1 MKVGNNII
9 KTGMFCLIVVLAAV
23 CGYFVGNH
31 QDINSGEDNKK
42 EAEDKFDRRLAVVNM
57 DEGAMQGEEK
67 IYYASQLLPYSGAD
81 YTVTGLQD
89 ARNGIEIGLYSAY
102 IVIPADFSR
111 SVNSLN
117 EQPAVSRLEYTIAGD
132 LNTAQKEMTAREIER
147 MAENMNDSLT
157 KVYLSSVMQ
166 EFHEVQ
172 DAGAVILS
180 NDQKDK
186 ELLDAVNAGS
196 LIELVEMP
204 GPVRVENDVNP
215 LNLSSVYETDETLTG
230 ELGAAYQR
238 FLQEGQS
245 SVEQTKERA
254 GAVSEDMTQVYAA
267 FETANSK
274 LAGMDIAAEVPENEE
289 VFQQTEDAVRAAMD
303 AYNAYL
309 EEYNRSGTE
318 GDISYLEAVKEYEE
332 TETAYQNMLSSFL
345 REDPDLCYRYVFFN
359 QPAYIEELAK
369 ILEADIGVVTDT
381 FPDQAYN
388 SWQQYLEECTKA
400 MDENKYMLR
409 QEMIP
414 NVEYGE
420 ETSGNPPV
428 SSEKVKTLDEALTE
442 EPDAEST
449 SEIIIKE
456 VESLV
461 NHSKEDR
468 KMLVEKSE
476 EKRDELIAAYSETT
490 GRYLDMSAANAELN
504 EEWNSYDLNSYVDE
518 NEVADITASIT
529 VNHQEM
535 ENSVAEY
542 TGDYDKYVSD
552 VYEASADH
560 LTAVQEKVSEAE
572 KESERLLTEG
582 LEAAKASR
590 NESSEQNLELLG
602 DFSAKLP
609 FTRIGN
615 VENKEVY
622 DFIAA
627 PLMLQEK
634 EQKKEQKKQ
643 DNTGTIQ
650 ENPDQVQDYSAANR
664 KAVWGGLL
672 LLVGGISLALLGRQ
686 GINMYQRKKAEEF

>member
-1 MKVGNNII
+1 MQKKAVTDMKVGNNII

-31 QDINSGEDNKK
+31 QDINSREDNKK

-81 YTVTGLQD
+81 YTLTGLQD

-254 GAVSEDMTQVYAA
+254 GAVSLPVWILRRRFLKMRRSFSRRRMRSAQPWMLITH
-267 FETANSK
+267 TWKNTT
-274 LAGMDIAAEVPENEE
+274 G
-289 VFQQTEDAVRAAMD
+289 AVRKEIF
-303 AYNAYL
+303 L
-309 EEYNRSGTE
+309 TWKQLRS
-318 GDISYLEAVKEYEE
+318 
-332 TETAYQNMLSSFL
+332 M
-345 REDPDLCYRYVFFN
+345 RR
-359 QPAYIEELAK
+359 
-369 ILEADIGVVTDT
+369 
-381 FPDQAYN
+381 
-388 SWQQYLEECTKA
+388 
-400 MDENKYMLR
+400 R
-409 QEMIP
+409 
-414 NVEYGE
+414 
-420 ETSGNPPV
+420 
-428 SSEKVKTLDEALTE
+428 
-442 EPDAEST
+442 
-449 SEIIIKE
+449 
-456 VESLV
+456 
-461 NHSKEDR
+461 R
-468 KMLVEKSE
+468 
-476 EKRDELIAAYSETT
+476 
-490 GRYLDMSAANAELN
+490 
-504 EEWNSYDLNSYVDE
+504 
-518 NEVADITASIT
+518 
-529 VNHQEM
+529 
-535 ENSVAEY
+535 
-542 TGDYDKYVSD
+542 
-552 VYEASADH
+552 
-560 LTAVQEKVSEAE
+560 
-572 KESERLLTEG
+572 RL
-582 LEAAKASR
+582 
-590 NESSEQNLELLG
+590 
-602 DFSAKLP
+602 
-609 FTRIGN
+609 TRICCR
-615 VENKEVY
+615 
-622 DFIAA
+622 
-627 PLMLQEK
+627 L
-634 EQKKEQKKQ
+634 
-643 DNTGTIQ
+643 
-650 ENPDQVQDYSAANR
+650 S
-664 KAVWGGLL
+664 
-672 LLVGGISLALLGRQ
+672 
-686 GINMYQRKKAEEF
+686 